1 MLSNDDICDPTFS
14 RYTYVIEFI
23 CYDDACHPKRFA
35 RNPVRKDL
43 TIQTKQLA
51 SVEMSVD
58 KMHMKGHT
66 DPWCKANC
74 DPMNFTKLNKVL
86 QSSKSQVLAVN
97 IILLFDK
104 YFRLTLKC
112 ASKYFLGYQDT
123 LVLHKK

>member
-1 MLSNDDICDPTFS
+1 MHIHVAMQLYYNCDPTLHLH
-14 RYTYVIEFI
+14 VEFI
-23 CYDDACHPKRFA
+23 CYDDACHLKRFA

-74 DPMNFTKLNKVL
+74 DPVNFTKLNKVL
-86 QSSKSQVLAVN
+86 QS
-97 IILLFDK
+97 
-104 YFRLTLKC
+104 
-112 ASKYFLGYQDT
+112 
-123 LVLHKK
+123 